1 MKNLFGIICA
11 FIIGGFI
18 GFYFNSYS
26 KSKPSLTTANTSNA
40 KQIDS
45 ARASMLIAEYRK
57 RNGGI
62 LKGMDSV
69 FNGFFVDTASLHAIL
84 ADKEITGISFYIGMH
99 PAYTGA
105 ANNVISFFLTG
116 ARPNPKYSSAKA
128 TTEPPLINSALVYEY
143 VDPCPKMCGT
153 LAP

>member
-1 MKNLFGIICA
+1 V
-11 FIIGGFI
+11 
-18 GFYFNSYS
+18 
-26 KSKPSLTTANTSNA
+26 
-40 KQIDS
+40 
-45 ARASMLIAEYRK
+45 
-57 RNGGI
+57 
-62 LKGMDSV
+62 DSV

-84 ADKEITGISFYIGMH
+84 KDKDITGISFYIGMH
-99 PAYTGA
+99 PAYTGT

-116 ARPNPKYSSAKA
+116 ARPNPKYNSAKA